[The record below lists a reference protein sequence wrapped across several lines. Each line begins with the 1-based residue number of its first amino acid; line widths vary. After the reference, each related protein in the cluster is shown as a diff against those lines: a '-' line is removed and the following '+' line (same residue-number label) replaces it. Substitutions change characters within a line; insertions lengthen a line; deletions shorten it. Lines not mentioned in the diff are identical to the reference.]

1 MRPVTTITWTPASR
15 ARRSAAIVRGRS
27 TASSATSVR
36 SKSHANASTCAGNS
50 GGRIS
55 PLGVAGDGGDVR
67 RDVVDLLL
75 GELPLERRHRAGA
88 VRHALVDELGVRLR
102 LVEVGADGAGRAG
115 VGERVAG
122 GAPGGGEDGLA
133 RGRVALGA
141 ATRLRA

>member
-15 ARRSAAIVRGRS
+15 AQRSAASVRGRS

-75 GELPLERRHRAGA
+75 GQLSLEGRH
-88 VRHALVDELGVRLR
+88 R
-102 LVEVGADGAGRAG
+102 LVEIWSDVARRAG

-122 GAPGGGEDGLA
+122 GAAGRGEDGLA

-141 ATRLRA
+141 AAARLGAFGLGA